1 MWKTKLLAASLLFAG
16 FSAAHAGSVTFGFD
30 ADGNGSGFVTAAGM
44 DWAPGNALA
53 VGGNPAGGLQ
63 TGDTVTLLYQ
73 ANLSTVYDSNGTAI
87 FTNGTGGHYF
97 TAVAGFTET
106 ATVTGLTTT
115 FTQTPN
121 TSSFFYIYATDAAGN
136 NLAGTGFTSGTA
148 ILTGDLDALLS
159 SNFTA
164 TLAAPVTFDQ
174 FLANNYNGTKT
185 IIGSGATDLI
195 VDVNTINNNY
205 FGGLSI
211 ANFLQAAFNTSLV
224 TPFKQVNPSHC
235 FSSNGIANCNVANN
249 IGAVNGGLT
258 NVDHNFQLQA
268 DSNQTFIQTVQTVP
282 EPGSLALLG
291 MGLGAL
297 GMARRRKTQ
306 AQA

>member
-16 FSAAHAGSVTFGFD
+16 LSAAHAGSVTFGFD
-30 ADGNGSGFVTAAGM
+30 ADGSGSGFVTAAGM

-53 VGGNPAGGLQ
+53 VDGNPSGGLQ
-63 TGDTVTLLYQ
+63 TGDSVTLLYQ
-73 ANLSTVYDSNGTAI
+73 ANLSTVYDANGNAI
-87 FTNGTGGHYF
+87 FTNGDGGFYF

-115 FTQTPN
+115 FTADLSQP
-121 TSSFFYIYATDAAGN
+121 SFFYIYATDAAGN
-136 NLAGTGFTSGTA
+136 NLAGTGFTSGTQ
-148 ILTGDLDALLS
+148 ILTGDLEALLS

-164 TLAAPVTFDQ
+164 TTATPVPLDG
-174 FLANNYNGTKT
+174 FLNDDYPGTTT
-185 IIGSGATDLI
+185 IVGSGATDLV
-195 VDVNTINNNY
+195 VDVATIDNNY
-205 FGGLSI
+205 FSGLSI

-224 TPFKQVNPSHC
+224 VPFQQVDPSAC
-235 FSSNGIANCNVANN
+235 FSSNGITSCNTPSN
-249 IGAVNGGLT
+249 IGTVNGGLQ
-258 NVDHNFQLQA
+258 NVTDLNFQLQA
-268 DSNQTFIQTVQTVP
+268 DSNQTFTQSVP

-297 GMARRRKTQ
+297 GMARRRKAQ